1 MVSFA
6 VAVIAAASMHA
17 APLDT
22 VRVSDDTVPV
32 ASDTLHDV
40 DTLPPIDT
48 VSSARIG
55 FDFGG
60 GPAPAMRAR
69 SLELGVSTAP
79 NPYLRNQVVATT
91 RLRFLRRPDSLSGEF
106 ARRVSS
112 NERIPLVEVEIRPQP
127 GAAPMVVRMH
137 DVQVVS
143 TKVTANGD
151 DSALRQQRLGLTESV
166 AQVRADL
173 EEAQRQLAVTASLEK
188 RHLASAV
195 ELARA
200 RGTTSLLHARLAV
213 QEQRLAL
220 VEHQLA
226 DWMPFEEEVV
236 LAAAK
241 TEATSRPGAQQ

>member
-6 VAVIAAASMHA
+6 VALITAASIHA
-17 APLDT
+17 PSLDT
-22 VRVSDDTVPV
+22 VRVADDTVPA
-32 ASDTLHDV
+32 ASDTIHVV

-48 VSSARIG
+48 VSGARIG
-55 FDFGG
+55 FDFGSG
-60 GPAPAMRAR
+60 AVPAMRAR
-69 SLELGVSTAP
+69 SIELGVSTAP

-91 RLRFLRRPDSLSGEF
+91 RLRFLRRPDSLSAEF

-112 NERIPLVEVEIRPQP
+112 NERIPVVEVEIRPEP

-143 TKVTANGD
+143 TKVSANGD
-151 DSALRQQRLGLTESV
+151 DAALRQQRLGLTESV

-173 EEAQRQLAVTASLEK
+173 EEAQRQLTVTASLEK
-188 RHLASAV
+188 RHLASTV

-200 RGTTSLLHARLAV
+200 RGAMSLLNARLAV

-220 VEHQLA
+220 VEHQLD

-241 TEATSRPGAQQ
+241 TETAARPGAQ

>member
-1 MVSFA
+1 MVPFA
-6 VAVIAAASMHA
+6 VAVIIAASVHA
-17 APLDT
+17 TPRDT
-22 VRVSDDTVPV
+22 VRVTDDTIP
-32 ASDTLHDV
+32 AAADTLHEV

-48 VSSARIG
+48 VSAARIG
-55 FDFGG
+55 FDFGAG
-60 GPAPAMRAR
+60 AAPAMRAR
-69 SLELGVSTAP
+69 ALELGVSTAP

-91 RLRFLRRPDSLSGEF
+91 RLRFVRRPDSLSAEF
-106 ARRVSS
+106 ARRVAS
-112 NERIPLVEVEIRPQP
+112 NERIPVVEVEIRAQP
-127 GAAPMVVRMH
+127 GAAPMVVRLH

-143 TKVTANGD
+143 TRVTANGD
-151 DSALRQQRLGLTESV
+151 DAALRQQRLGLTEAI

-173 EEAQRQLAVTASLEK
+173 DEAQRQLTVTASLEK

-200 RGTTSLLHARLAV
+200 RGAKSLLEARLAV

-220 VEHQLA
+220 VEHQLD

-241 TEATSRPGAQQ
+241 TEAAARPGAQ

>member
-1 MVSFA
+1 MVPFA
-6 VAVIAAASMHA
+6 VSVVAVIAMHA

-22 VRVSDDTVPV
+22 VRVPDDTLPL
-32 ASDTLHDV
+32 ASDTIHVV

-48 VSSARIG
+48 VSAARIG

-60 GPAPAMRAR
+60 GASPAMRAR

-91 RLRFLRRPDSLSGEF
+91 RLRFVRRPDSLSAEF

-112 NERIPLVEVEIRPQP
+112 NERIPLVEVEIRPQL
-127 GAAPMVVRMH
+127 GAPPMVVRMH

-151 DSALRQQRLGLTESV
+151 DATLRQQRLGLTESV
-166 AQVRADL
+166 AQVRADV

-188 RHLASAV
+188 RHLASTV

-200 RGTTSLLHARLAV
+200 RGAMSLLHARLAV

-220 VEHQLA
+220 IEHQLA

-241 TEATSRPGAQQ
+241 TDAATRPGAQ

>member
-1 MVSFA
+1 MVPFA
-6 VAVIAAASMHA
+6 VAVIAAVTIHA

-22 VRVSDDTVPV
+22 VRSPDDTVPV

-48 VSSARIG
+48 ISAARIG
-55 FDFGG
+55 FDFGAG
-60 GPAPAMRAR
+60 AGPAIRAR
-69 SLELGVSTAP
+69 ALELGVSTAP
-79 NPYLRNQVVATT
+79 NPYLRNQEVATT
-91 RLRFLRRPDSLSGEF
+91 RLRFLRRPDSLSAEF
-106 ARRVSS
+106 ARRVAS
-112 NERIPLVEVEIRPQP
+112 NERIPLVEVEIRPEP
-127 GAAPMVVRMH
+127 GAAPMFVRLH
-137 DVQVVS
+137 DAQVVS

-151 DSALRQQRLGLTESV
+151 DAALRQQRLGLTESV

-173 EEAQRQLAVTASLEK
+173 EEAQRQLTVTSSLEK
-188 RHLASAV
+188 RHLASAI

-200 RGTTSLLHARLAV
+200 RGAVSLLRARLAV

-226 DWMPFEEEVV
+226 DWMPFEEEVI

-241 TEATSRPGAQQ
+241 MEAATRPRAP